1 MEHSSD
7 KYFRRVAKLG
17 SIRRAADE
25 LNVAASAISRQIAL
39 LEHQLGSPLM
49 VRHPQGIRL
58 TAAGEVF
65 AKYLE
70 ANHARYREMLRAME
84 ELSGDDLTTVRVGTA
99 EGVIPEQIPLT
110 TRSFFEA
117 HPRAK
122 VEISVAGS
130 TRVAEMLKNDECDIA
145 IVFNITTEKSHRV
158 EAEFHEPY
166 YAVVSP
172 DHPLSGRTEV
182 DLAQLRP
189 YPILLNDDTYSTT
202 ALVKEAMVEQDVELT
217 PKVTINSIEGI
228 RALAKAGVGVGFLP
242 AFTVRKELREKELV
256 CIRLVG
262 QVFEQ
267 SKLLILSNSMY
278 PPTQPAAQ
286 FIEELITQ
294 LNSRYDFSAAGPAAV

>member
-39 LEHQLGSPLM
+39 LEHQFGSPLM

-58 TAAGEVF
+58 TAEGEVF

-70 ANHARYREMLRAME
+70 ENYARYREMLRAME
-84 ELSGDDLTTVRVGTA
+84 ELSGDNLKTIRVGTA
-99 EGVIPEQIPLT
+99 EGVIPEQLPLT
-110 TRSFFEA
+110 TRSFFKA
-117 HPRAK
+117 QPGAK

-130 TRVAEMLKNDECDIA
+130 ARVAEMLKNDECDIA
-145 IVFNITTEKSHRV
+145 IVFNIATEKSHHV

-172 DHPLSGRTEV
+172 DHPLAGRAEV
-182 DLAQLRP
+182 YLAQLKP

-202 ALVKEAMVEQDVELT
+202 ALVREAMEEQHVELT
-217 PKVTINSIEGI
+217 PKITINSIEGI
-228 RALAKAGVGVGFLP
+228 RALAKAGVGIGFLP

-256 CIRLVG
+256 CIRLAG
-262 QVFEQ
+262 QAFEN
-267 SKLLILSNSMY
+267 SKLLVLSNITY
-278 PPTQPAAQ
+278 PPDQLAMQ
-286 FIEELITQ
+286 FIKELIKQ
-294 LNSRYDFSAAGPAAV
+294 LNSRYNLNNESELAM